1 MKPRLS
7 GLVRTAVLVR
17 PTHFVLAEAHRCAA
31 VDLIKDVRAALLHRF
46 LTAPEL
52 GALRASVVNKTAITQ
67 MIRIKQAHSRLH
79 AHAGADRLERH
90 RECCGAALHF
100 ISAPIDSGDVG
111 VCRIRREFGRARQ
124 RETAYFVKSTTPL
137 PISTLVRFSV
147 SRPSAFAISFWS

>member
-52 GALRASVVNKTAITQ
+52 GALRAPVVNKTAITQ

-79 AHAGADRLERH
+79 AHAGADRLEGH
-90 RECCGAALHF
+90 
-100 ISAPIDSGDVG
+100 
-111 VCRIRREFGRARQ
+111 RQ
-124 RETAYFVKSTTPL
+124 RCGPAFHFVSAAVDPVHMDLSTVRKGGDRSTHLVKSTTPL
-137 PISTLVRFSV
+137 PMRTLVRFSV
-147 SRPSAFAISFWS
+147 SRPSSFATWF